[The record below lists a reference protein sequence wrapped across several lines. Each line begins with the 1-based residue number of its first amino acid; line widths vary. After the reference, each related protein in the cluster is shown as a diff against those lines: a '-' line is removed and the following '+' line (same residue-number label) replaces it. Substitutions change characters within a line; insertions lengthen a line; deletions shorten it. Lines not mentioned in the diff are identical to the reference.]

1 MYWLVLELKRGVWG
15 EEVKVVEGWWEPG
28 LYYMEN
34 LSEDLVYWLVLFRL
48 EGLWVMKS
56 EGEPDLYYMDYLWV
70 NPVYW
75 LASCLKRGF
84 LCGVLLVK
92 KGGVLGKQEGVRGC
106 LDFAILL
113 ICHCTH
119 HVLCLS
125 FSTFSRSYQGRVRRE
140 RDRVVFSS

>member
-1 MYWLVLELKRGVWG
+1 MHWLVMELKRRVWG
-15 EEVKVVEGWWEPG
+15 EEVRVMEGWWG
-28 LYYMEN
+28 
-34 LSEDLVYWLVLFRL
+34 
-48 EGLWVMKS
+48 
-56 EGEPDLYYMDYLWV
+56 PDLYYMVDFCE

-75 LASCLKRGF
+75 L
-84 LCGVLLVK
+84 CGVLLLK